1 MKRHPHKM
9 KKTILILFLIFTVN
23 SFSQQSEEYTKFIE
37 EIKHN
42 FKSDKNDKT
51 VFNLLN
57 DFYEQVLQSDNGELN
72 QNTLRTIQEL
82 YADHDAKNLQILS
95 MFLAYQEHIS
105 ESFGAGSEPDT
116 TFQLNL
122 LNDLESE
129 LDTVYGNIPVIIK
142 IYKAE
147 ALNSAGQNQEYGELL
162 RQSLIEFPNSVP
174 LKVYSYLD
182 TKDEKLKIDL
192 IKNHS
197 NHWMVQQFQIK

>member
-1 MKRHPHKM
+1 M

-42 FKSDKNDKT
+42 SKSDKNNKT

-129 LDTVYGNIPVIIK
+129 LDKVYGNVPVIVK

>member
-1 MKRHPHKM
+1 MRRL
-9 KKTILILFLIFTVN
+9 ILILIFLPL
-23 SFSQQSEEYTKFIE
+23 SLPAFSQKSGKYIHYIE
-37 EIKHN
+37 QLKSGTQ
-42 FKSDKNDKT
+42 SDKNDKT
-51 VFNLLN
+51 VLKLLN

-129 LDTVYGNIPVIIK
+129 LDTVYGNIPVIVK

>member
-1 MKRHPHKM
+1 M
-9 KKTILILFLIFTVN
+9 KKTILILFLIFTIN

-37 EIKHN
+37 EIKRN
-42 FKSDKNDKT
+42 SKSDKNDKT

-57 DFYEQVLQSDNGELN
+57 DFYEQVLQSDNGELK
-72 QNTLRTIQEL
+72 QNTLREIQEL
-82 YADHDAKNLQILS
+82 YADHDSKNLQILS

-105 ESFGAGSEPDT
+105 ESFEAGNKPNT
-116 TFQLNL
+116 VFQLNL
-122 LNDLESE
+122 LKDLESE
-129 LDTVYGNIPVIIK
+129 LDKVYGKVPVIVK

-147 ALNSAGQNQEYGELL
+147 ALNSSGQSQKYSELL
-162 RQSLIEFPNSVP
+162 KQSLIEFPDSIP

-182 TKDEKLKIDL
+182 TEDEKLKIDL

>member
-1 MKRHPHKM
+1 M
-9 KKTILILFLIFTVN
+9 KKTILIFFLIFTVN

-42 FKSDKNDKT
+42 SKSDKNNKT

-129 LDTVYGNIPVIIK
+129 LDKVYGNVPVIVK